1 MSAED
6 VLLSGGREFRG
17 GAVERTSWRC
27 AQFTGDGEHVAAAS
41 ASPDEHVMF
50 IWSVAYG
57 KLERVLTG
65 ETFALAALN
74 KRLQLYTARFMPYL
88 HQNLEM
94 LNKAERTGQKTTSS
108 PT

>member
-6 VLLSGGREFRG
+6 ALLSGGREFRG
-17 GAVERTSWRC
+17 GAAERTSWRC

-65 ETFALAALN
+65 ENFALAALN
-74 KRLQLYTARFMPYL
+74 KILQLYTARL
-88 HQNLEM
+88 HALS
-94 LNKAERTGQKTTSS
+94 TSTS
-108 PT
+108 